1 MLEEA
6 ADELDNIKGQDS
18 RSFTVGLAIA
28 NQHGAVLDADD
39 ARVGDGDFEDVGSQI
54 FESSLTGG
62 ERLSIDVPVD
72 VPHVGGDLIEQMGL
86 FHQIAELGSEDFRE
100 SMNGEKEIDFGG
112 MPGAIGGTDGAAR
125 NDVVNMG
132 MILQS
137 STPGMEDP
145 EEAWEIGADVL
156 GIGGKL
162 LDRIRGSLEQS
173 GITDALVLA

>member
-6 ADELDNIKGQDS
+6 ADELDNIEGQDS
-18 RSFTVGLAIA
+18 RSFTVGLSIA

-112 MPGAIGGTDGAAR
+112 MPGAIGRTKGATA

-132 MILQS
+132 MVLQGAS
-137 STPGMEDP
+137 PSVEHA
-145 EEAWEIGADVL
+145 EEAWEIGTDVFS
-156 GIGGKL
+156 IEGKFF
-162 LDRIRGSLEQS
+162 DRVRRRLE
-173 GITDALVLA
+173 